1 MAEEEEEEEEED
13 LFGGGGRIRAVLTVR
28 VESSGGAILR
38 RIRPRLHKLLLY
50 LSAQLFNAHI
60 ESIPLFGKGG

>member
-1 MAEEEEEEEEED
+1 MAEEED

-38 RIRPRLHKLLLY
+38 RTSKIAQTVVVLI
-50 LSAQLFNAHI
+50 SATF
-60 ESIPLFGKGG
+60 